1 MFVNGLEV
9 DGRPGTFSWVRTY
22 KCCKHSFVNL
32 NVSRQ
37 WHQLESDPDMLQP
50 LAARVTG
57 ESIYVAL
64 KSKADKDCE
73 AVSGPQQMQSEEDD
87 PPDARHPARLSR
99 RHCFYPNMQ
108 HTAASPAVPEAIA
121 PRGAPLPLHRCGS
134 SAAMFWTA
142 GADLT
147 KFGHWSGL

>member
-57 ESIYVAL
+57 ESIYVAQTL
-64 KSKADKDCE
+64 VTLPDCRGVI
-73 AVSGPQQMQSEEDD
+73 AFTPICSILQRPQQCQK
-87 PPDARHPARLSR
+87 
-99 RHCFYPNMQ
+99 Q
-108 HTAASPAVPEAIA
+108 
-121 PRGAPLPLHRCGS
+121 
-134 SAAMFWTA
+134 
-142 GADLT
+142 
-147 KFGHWSGL
+147 